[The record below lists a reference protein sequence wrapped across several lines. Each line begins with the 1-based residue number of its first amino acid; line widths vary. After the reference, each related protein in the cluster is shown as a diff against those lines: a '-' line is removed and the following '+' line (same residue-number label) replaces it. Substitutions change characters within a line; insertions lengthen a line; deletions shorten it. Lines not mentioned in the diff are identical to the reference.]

1 MTVSTGRHTC
11 RRRKTWD
18 VDVPR
23 PWRIDRRPMGT
34 ALRRSKTMQWLV
46 NKHRQFEV
54 NSLLHCCSRA
64 VISNKR
70 LIVHQGINDSLSFS
84 VWTIAHAW
92 LTSAPEYSSKTFSL
106 LSPSSCNRSVNRLQ
120 TRVVLHCCVCCR
132 AASVLMMSNHE
143 TVRAW
148 LREHVYRLLSA
159 LVLVGYL
166 LLDFDAERLYS
177 HPFACL
183 LCQL

>member
-1 MTVSTGRHTC
+1 M
-11 RRRKTWD
+11 
-18 VDVPR
+18 
-23 PWRIDRRPMGT
+23 I
-34 ALRRSKTMQWLV
+34 L
-46 NKHRQFEV
+46 F
-54 NSLLHCCSRA
+54 HCCSRA

-92 LTSAPEYSSKTFSL
+92 LTSAPEYSSKT

-120 TRVVLHCCVCCR
+120 TRVVLHCCVCFCR

-159 LVLVGYL
+159 LVLVLITWLWCG
-166 LLDFDAERLYS
+166 APIQPS
-177 HPFACL
+177 VCL
-183 LCQL
+183 LTLPAVVCPILTPWNCTFISLPLFCRVDVVKFGADACRCGN